1 MKESKAIKNKYIK
14 ASALRYEPGNDNAPV
29 LVAKGRGDVARKI
42 IEIAKKENIT
52 VMENGALADILDKL
66 DIYEEIP
73 QELYKVVANIFAF
86 LHKLNEKAGGKK
98 L

>member
-1 MKESKAIKNKYIK
+1 MKKNGIFVIKNTVIMRFLNYKI
-14 ASALRYEPGNDNAPV
+14 
-29 LVAKGRGDVARKI
+29 AKRCQSQ
-42 IEIAKKENIT
+42 EIAKKENIT